1 MTATFAQY
9 RRQYLLAEIECCK
22 EGRVFCP
29 LVVTNEMKDEQR

>member
-1 MTATFAQY
+1 MTLLLAKY
-9 RRQYLLAEIECCK
+9 RRHYLLAEIECCK